1 MVTYQA
7 DQLPIMSTFYAI
19 NATPD
24 SGSRSLR
31 ELCCELLADVP
42 TSDRK
47 AVLQL
52 LDRLRRADDMQFLR
66 GVLFAVIAKFHGE
79 AAANSR
85 LLRLNERLS

>member
-1 MVTYQA
+1 MVTHPA
-7 DQLPIMSTFYAI
+7 IQLPIMSSFHA
-19 NATPD
+19 NPAHA
-24 SGSRSLR
+24 GSAASLR

-52 LDRLRRADDMQFLR
+52 LDRMRRADDMHFLR

-79 AAANSR
+79 AAANAR
-85 LLRLNERLS
+85 LVRLNERLN